1 LNVTP
6 PSQAII
12 DALREGQS
20 VREKTI
26 TQLTSTIATTA
37 QVMIDALRNGRK
49 VLVCGNGGSAAEAQ
63 HFSGELAGR
72 YRAERAP
79 LPAIALSTDSS
90 IVTCIGND
98 YGFEQVFARQIQAMA
113 QAGDI
118 VIGITTSGRSKNVV
132 LALNAAREI
141 GAVTIAMTGEAGLQ
155 DAEAD
160 HVMAIPAKA
169 TARVQEEHLAIIHCW
184 CDAID
189 AAFT

>member
-1 LNVTP
+1 VEKV
-6 PSQAII
+6 IE
-12 DALREGQS
+12 ALREGQA

-26 TQLTSTIATTA
+26 AVLAPTISATA
-37 QVMIDALRNGRK
+37 QVMIEALRNGHK
-49 VLVCGNGGSAAEAQ
+49 VIVFGNGGSAAEAQ

-72 YRAERAP
+72 YRAERIP

-98 YGFEQVFARQIQAMA
+98 YGYDQVFSRQILAVG

-118 VIGITTSGRSKNVV
+118 AIGLTTSGRSKNVV
-132 LALNAAREI
+132 LALGAARERGLI
-141 GAVTIAMTGEAGLQ
+141 TIAMTGEAGLSGV
-155 DAEAD
+155 EAD
-160 HVMAIPAKA
+160 YVIAIPSQV

-189 AAFT
+189 MAFTGA